1 MSGSESDAR
10 DLRVVVVGSGRTGLR
25 TARLLDDRGHDVVI
39 IERNTERVETLVEER
54 IATVIEGDA
63 TDSSVLR
70 QADLHRTDV
79 IVSMTDTMGTNFTVC
94 TLAAGINPEMRTV
107 MRSVYETTEDY
118 AEYVDEIV
126 FPERAGA
133 RSAVN
138 AVESDLRAIEG
149 TAARVELLE
158 IRISPGAPV
167 AGQRLDEVGLPRGS
181 VVITDIEQATI
192 ATAETVLRPGQT
204 YVVAT
209 EASVADE
216 IRRLFRG

>member
-1 MSGSESDAR
+1 MSQSNGK
-10 DLRVVVVGSGRTGLR
+10 DLRVVIVGSGRTGLQ
-25 TARLLDDRGHDVVI
+25 TARLLDDRGHDVVLV
-39 IERNTERVETLVEER
+39 ERNPERVEDLVEER
-54 IATVIEGDA
+54 VATVIEGDA

-70 QADLHRTDV
+70 QADLYRADV
-79 IVSMTDTMGTNFTVC
+79 VAGMTDTMGTNFTVC
-94 TLAAGINPEMRTV
+94 TLATGINPDIRTV

-133 RSAVN
+133 RSTVN
-138 AVESDLRAIEG
+138 AVENDLRAIEG
-149 TAARVELLE
+149 TAAQVELLE

-204 YVVAT
+204 YVVAV